1 MRRLIAGRNK
11 PLKRCE
17 LNLLFREKYLYLFGH
32 YSKVLGAMF
41 AINQG
46 EGEGEEASYK
56 TKVFR
61 AGSTIIC
68 PKAYDAARNFNY
80 GQLNVQNFATVSC
93 QLVVPP
99 TPYPFPFPIELK
111 YQKFYNNLFTYTF

>member
-46 EGEGEEASYK
+46 EGEREEARGKLQNKSFSGGVYYNLPQGLRRG
-56 TKVFR
+56 TKF
-61 AGSTIIC
+61 
-68 PKAYDAARNFNY
+68 
-80 GQLNVQNFATVSC
+80 
-93 QLVVPP
+93 
-99 TPYPFPFPIELK
+99 
-111 YQKFYNNLFTYTF
+111 